1 MDILYG
7 SSTPR
12 KGNYHAYDSLF
23 IYIYIGFVGT
33 TTTFLCLFF
42 FFFLVPVGVKKMG
55 SENPTQIPFID
66 FCSDPEALEPGSE
79 RWSQLCREVRAA
91 GEKYGC
97 FELAYDGVPAHLRD
111 EMFAAMKRLFDLPL
125 ETKLKNYSP
134 KTYRGYIGQSA
145 VVPLYESLGVE
156 DAPNLDAARAFTD
169 LMWPE
174 GNPRFW

>member
-1 MDILYG
+1 MDHQHRERVTTTRT
-7 SSTPR
+7 TP
-12 KGNYHAYDSLF
+12 SLF
-23 IYIYIGFVGT
+23 IYT
-33 TTTFLCLFF
+33 LALLAPPPPPFF

-111 EMFAAMKRLFDLPL
+111 EMFEAMKRLFDLPL

-174 GNPRFW
+174 GNPWFW